1 MGGLFRPRMPGETI
15 FHRGAEDRAVAAET
29 RAEER
34 AERERTAAEERAE
47 RERREANRRAAA
59 ETRARLQTRAGRR
72 ATLLTDE
79 RERLNRA
86 GLLG

>member
-1 MGGLFRPRMPGETI
+1 MGGLFGGGPKMPDMSAMQ
-15 FHRGAEDRAVAAET
+15 R
-29 RAEER
+29 
-34 AERERTAAEERAE
+34 AAEERAA
-47 RERREANRRAAA
+47 REKKDADQRAAA
-59 ETRARLQTRAGRR
+59 ETRARQRTQGGRM